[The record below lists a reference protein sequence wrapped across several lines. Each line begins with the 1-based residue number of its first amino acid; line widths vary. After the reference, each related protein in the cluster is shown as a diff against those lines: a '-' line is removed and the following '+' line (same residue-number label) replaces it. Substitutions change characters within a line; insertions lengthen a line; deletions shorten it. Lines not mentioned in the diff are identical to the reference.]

1 MEEQAAMD
9 VTNMRIT
16 QTITTDR
23 DYVPSWETPKT
34 RKQKINSLNNLSAWS
49 SGFCYF
55 A

>member
-23 DYVPSWETPKT
+23 DYVPS
-34 RKQKINSLNNLSAWS
+34 
-49 SGFCYF
+49 
-55 A
+55 